1 MYIQQIYTN
10 CLAQA
15 AYYIESEGEAVI
27 IDPLRDIDA
36 YLKLAESRG
45 AKIKYVF
52 ETHFHADFVSGHLE
66 LARKT
71 GAVIVFGPTAKPGYE
86 AMIAKDHEKIKLG
99 NIQLEVLHTPGHTIE
114 SSCLLLHDEQGKA
127 QSIFTGD
134 TLFVGDVGRPDLMSG
149 NLSKEELAAML
160 FDSLHS
166 KIKTLDDAVLVY
178 PGHGAGSACGKN
190 IGKETTSTI
199 GEQKQNNYALKE
211 NDKDKFIQAV
221 TSGLPAPPP
230 YFFKD
235 AVINISGYDSLEL
248 SLKESMKALS
258 VEEFKAELEKGATV
272 LDTRTADLFAE
283 EFIPGSINIGLN
295 GDYAV
300 WAGTIIHFNSPL
312 VLVCEKGKEQES
324 VIRLA
329 RIGYDNIKGHLA
341 GGIETWVYAGNKSD
355 QVTCLELN
363 ELKTF
368 LLSKEYVLIDVRRE
382 DEYSAAKIK
391 DAVNIPLH
399 ILSTQLNTLDKNK
412 KYLIHCAGGYRSMIA
427 VSMLKANGINEVY
440 NVVGGISKVKNEAPE
455 LLSN

>member
-1 MYIQQIYTN
+1 
-10 CLAQA
+10 
-15 AYYIESEGEAVI
+15 
-27 IDPLRDIDA
+27 
-36 YLKLAESRG
+36 
-45 AKIKYVF
+45 
-52 ETHFHADFVSGHLE
+52 
-66 LARKT
+66 
-71 GAVIVFGPTAKPGYE
+71 
-86 AMIAKDHEKIKLG
+86 MIAKDHEKIKLG